1 MQARFARRYRCARDP
16 LHSTEC
22 SIAGTVRSAI
32 VQNKIM
38 CGSGMTE
45 AARLALAIARF
56 DCTQ

>member
-1 MQARFARRYRCARDP
+1 MQDLLVGIGVLGTP
-16 LHSTEC
+16 
-22 SIAGTVRSAI
+22 GTVRSAI